1 MSARIAATDEPELWS
16 LWEGSKRA
24 SDDEPEL
31 WSFSG
36 PQMASLRPQLP
47 SKLLGVIE
55 LP

>member
-1 MSARIAATDEPELWS
+1 MSARSAATDEPELWS

-24 SDDEPEL
+24 SDDEREL

-36 PQMASLRPQLP
+36 PPDGLIAPTTP